1 MSNILGVPKD
11 TAAGVLFMIV
21 GAGALAIGADY
32 RTGTLLHMGPGYF
45 PRMMSG
51 LLLLLGAVVALL
63 GIRQRRAIAEEA
75 PPWSWRAMAAVV
87 GGIVLFGFGLERFGL
102 VASIT
107 ALTLVSAYAERTRGI
122 VEAIVLAVSMNVI
135 AWLVFVVG
143 LGMPLPLWPDAG
155 GS

>member
-1 MSNILGVPKD
+1 MSNLLGVPKD
-11 TAAGVLFMIV
+11 TAAGVLFMVV

-51 LLLLLGAVVALL
+51 LLLLLGALVAIVGL
-63 GIRQRRAIAEEA
+63 RHRRSAEEPA
-75 PPWSWRAMAAVV
+75 PPWSWRAMATVL
-87 GGIVLFGFGLERFGL
+87 GGIVLFGLGLERFGL

-107 ALTLVSAYAERTRGI
+107 ALILVSAYAERKRGVI
-122 VEAIVLAVSMNVI
+122 EALVLAVSLNAI
-135 AWLVFVVG
+135 AWLVFVAG
-143 LGMPLPLWPDAG
+143 LGMPLALWPEGG

>member
-1 MSNILGVPKD
+1 VSNILGVPKD
-11 TAAGVLFMIV
+11 TAAGVLFMVV

-45 PRMMSG
+45 PRMMNA
-51 LLLLLGAVVALL
+51 LLLFLGAVVAIL
-63 GIRQRRAIAEEA
+63 GLRHRRAASEPE
-75 PPWSWRAMAAVV
+75 PPWSWRAMVAVL

-102 VASIT
+102 VASIA
-107 ALTLVSAYAERTRGI
+107 ALTLVSAYAERKRGAI
-122 VEAIVLAVSMNVI
+122 EALVRAVSMNVI
-135 AWLVFVVG
+135 AWLVFVLG

>member
-11 TAAGVLFMIV
+11 TAAGVLFMVV

-32 RTGTLLHMGPGYF
+32 RTGSLLHMGPGYF
-45 PRMMSG
+45 PRMMSA
-51 LLLLLGAVVALL
+51 LLLFLGAIVAIL
-63 GIRQRRAIAEEA
+63 GLRHRRALPEAA
-75 PPWSWRAMAAVV
+75 PPWSWRAMATVL

-107 ALTLVSAYAERTRGI
+107 ALTLVSAYAEPRRGI
-122 VEAIVLAVSMNVI
+122 IETLVLAVSMNAI
-135 AWLVFVVG
+135 AWLVFVLG
-143 LGMPLPLWPDAG
+143 LGMPLPLWPEAG

>member
-11 TAAGVLFMIV
+11 TAAGVLFMVV

-45 PRMMSG
+45 PRMMSA
-51 LLLLLGAVVALL
+51 LLLFLGAVVAIL
-63 GIRQRRAIAEEA
+63 GLRHRRSISEAA
-75 PPWSWRAMAAVV
+75 PPWSWRAIVTV
-87 GGIVLFGFGLERFGL
+87 LGGIVLFGFGLERFGL

-107 ALTLVSAYAERTRGI
+107 ALTLVSAYAERKRGVI
-122 VEAIVLAVSMNVI
+122 EALVLAVSMNVI
-135 AWLVFVVG
+135 AWLVFVLG
-143 LGMPLPLWPDAG
+143 LGMPLALWPEAG